1 MPMKHALEPLRGSF
15 RGESSLSPQEVFSVL
30 SNCRRRF
37 VLHHILQNGE
47 KTTIREL
54 AEQVAAWESST
65 DTEYID
71 SEARKRVYTAL
82 QQNHLP
88 SMDEAGIINF
98 QKDRGVIERTD
109 AADELD
115 IYLEVAQG
123 RQIPWSE
130 YYLALSVGSFLLVGT
145 AWAVGFPFTL
155 IPPLG
160 YTVFIITVFAL
171 SSLGHFYENRTQK
184 FGTSG
189 EPPELGN

>member
-1 MPMKHALEPLRGSF
+1 MRIKNVFQTLRGSV
-15 RGESSLSPQEVFSVL
+15 RRESSLSPQEVFSVL

-37 VLHHILQNGE
+37 VLHYILQNGK
-47 KTTIREL
+47 KTTIREVS
-54 AEQVAAWESST
+54 EQVAAWESSA
-65 DTEYID
+65 DTEYVD

-88 SMDEAGIINF
+88 SMDEAGIIDF

-109 AADELD
+109 AAGELD

-155 IPPLG
+155 VPPLG
-160 YTVFIITVFAL
+160 YAVFIVTIFAL
-171 SSLGHFYENRTQK
+171 SSLGHLYENRTQK
-184 FGTSG
+184 LGTSG
-189 EPPELGN
+189 EPPDLED